1 MEQLVNVITV
11 IGVVFLFIT
20 FIVNKRISELVSK
33 SEITVGKKK
42 IKIGTL
48 CLKGFLIMCYISVI
62 IVCIV
67 NIITRL
73 VYYFELEELDFEET
87 ISKNKEEIQIETDY
101 YNEIINKIYNIENCK
116 NPYIIDGFEYVEG
129 TWNTGYVIQDS
140 NGNQFVWVPCT
151 NIENEFGIEK
161 LKKNNFSN
169 DAFIKSFYC
178 NEENYE
184 EFLTSALEN
193 GGFYISRFEI
203 GKDDND
209 NPVSQKNYKIWTN
222 ITRDEAMRVA
232 NEMYSNIN
240 SELINGYAYDTT
252 LSWIINSEEIEL
264 KVKNESKYTGTQSY
278 KNIYDILDNIYEL
291 TTEKSSGEVI
301 YRGIIPDTK
310 YMTGANLDNRLS
322 GSNNYKYENL
332 GFRTILYK

>member
-101 YNEIINKIYNIENCK
+101 YNEIINNPNIQITSILAGTREWIRITGIAYPEERIEKKELIFNENKVLYNIYN
-116 NPYIIDGFEYVEG
+116 D
-129 TWNTGYVIQDS
+129 
-140 NGNQFVWVPCT
+140 
-151 NIENEFGIEK
+151 
-161 LKKNNFSN
+161 FS
-169 DAFIKSFYC
+169 I
-178 NEENYE
+178 
-184 EFLTSALEN
+184 
-193 GGFYISRFEI
+193 
-203 GKDDND
+203 
-209 NPVSQKNYKIWTN
+209 
-222 ITRDEAMRVA
+222 
-232 NEMYSNIN
+232 
-240 SELINGYAYDTT
+240 
-252 LSWIINSEEIEL
+252 
-264 KVKNESKYTGTQSY
+264 
-278 KNIYDILDNIYEL
+278 
-291 TTEKSSGEVI
+291 VI
-301 YRGIIPDTK
+301 Y
-310 YMTGANLDNRLS
+310 
-322 GSNNYKYENL
+322 
-332 GFRTILYK
+332 